1 MRGVV
6 QASRNAAAAG
16 RVRRVG
22 LRLAI
27 AGFALWCLAGLGWTS
42 PAVAA
47 PAEDAVAGPTPPEP
61 PDYKMDGYR
70 SPTPATL
77 AGARVL
83 DTAAAEAAWRDKSVL
98 LIDVMP
104 RPEKPA
110 NLPAGTIWRD
120 HARDH
125 IPGTPWLV
133 NVGYGKLSPDMS
145 RFFADSL
152 TALTGGDKAKPI
164 AFYCRAACWMSW
176 NAAKRAMEWGYQRVG
191 WYPEGTDGWEA
202 AELPLEPATPYR
214 LDTPP
219 AGAR

>member
-1 MRGVV
+1 MGGGLEARRG
-6 QASRNAAAAG
+6 ASGRWPRRAA
-16 RVRRVG
+16 
-22 LRLAI
+22 LRLVLV
-27 AGFALWCLAGLGWTS
+27 GSALGCLASVGS
-42 PAVAA
+42 PAPAAAA
-47 PAEDAVAGPTPPEP
+47 PAEDAITDPTPPEP
-61 PDYKMDGYR
+61 SDYRMDGYR

-83 DTAAAEAAWRDKSVL
+83 DTAMAEAAWRDKSVL

-152 TALTGGDKAKPI
+152 TALTGGDKARPI

-176 NAAKRAMEWGYQRVG
+176 NAAKRAIEWGYARVG

-202 AELPLEPATPYR
+202 AKLPLEPATPYR
-214 LDTPP
+214 LDTPGP
-219 AGAR
+219 QAPQ